1 MNLSEPFTKFVSK
14 IDYLGPYQILTS
26 GPSSYS
32 LTTQLNYPFNPINEF
47 ISNDK
52 KDEVD
57 GTDPVG
63 R

>member
-32 LTTQLNYPFNPINEF
+32 LTIQLNYPINEF

-52 KDEVD
+52 KDKVV
-57 GTDPVG
+57 GTDPAG
-63 R
+63 Q